1 MNGGEASGRKGSF
14 RDLDV
19 WKKACDFVIQVY
31 DLTSTL
37 PPAER
42 FELVKHMRKT
52 VWSIPLNIAE
62 GCARY
67 SRNEFLHFL
76 NIAAGS
82 LAEMETFLV
91 IGRRLGMGEMARYDA
106 CTASAA
112 EIGRM
117 LHGLI
122 NSIRKRE

>member
-1 MNGGEASGRKGSF
+1 MAQSEHKGSF

-19 WKKACDFVIQVY
+19 WKKACELVIQVY
-31 DLTSTL
+31 DLTATF
-37 PPAER
+37 PAEEK
-42 FELVKHMRKT
+42 FELTKHMRKT

-67 SRNEFLHFL
+67 HRNEFLHFL
-76 NIAAGS
+76 SVAAGS
-82 LAEMETFLV
+82 LAEMATFLV
-91 IGRRLGMGEMARYDA
+91 IVRRLNLGDPAQHTVCA
-106 CTASAA
+106 ASAA

-122 NSIRKRE
+122 ASIRSRR